1 MRRAKE
7 LLEKRKMRQSDSEVN
22 FDSTSSLPTADDVN
36 DILTGKRRP
45 QKLAPINDKN
55 IQRSTSQE
63 AEEKITAPRARPQS
77 GKMPT
82 ITALKRTNLAD
93 NLMAPNSEKLEEEYL
108 AKQELNRKLDND
120 FAGILEVQEMD

>member
-1 MRRAKE
+1 
-7 LLEKRKMRQSDSEVN
+7 
-22 FDSTSSLPTADDVN
+22 
-36 DILTGKRRP
+36 
-45 QKLAPINDKN
+45 
-55 IQRSTSQE
+55 
-63 AEEKITAPRARPQS
+63 
-77 GKMPT
+77 MPT